1 MKLAATAALLLA
13 GAAASP
19 ALAQET
25 VYAVDFDHL
34 LVVDPDTADTT
45 IVGPHGLP
53 AQMLGNGRGIGAFS
67 MTYNRETNQLLGLYY
82 SYNAVSDAYDQYLVE
97 YDTDTGAA
105 TLLELLAMS
114 DLDGFVESIEY
125 VDGLG
130 SVIVSQDL
138 DGNNTTSLAVLN
150 PDGSRSEITDNGQ
163 DNDYA
168 VYDQTRERF
177 YTTDPNGTGVLTLV
191 NLNTGANTPLG
202 AVMSSLGDLA
212 YSAER
217 DEILAFNAGSGE
229 LVSLG
234 DGTVAQSPVAI
245 GYSGPAWAMQGLAVA
260 TDANAPVPCPA
271 DLDDDGDVDFR
282 DFIRFIIAYCY
293 RRPAADINGDGYITY
308 RDFHAFI
315 HIFYNGG
322 CDTSTRITHAG
333 NSLTM
338 SAMD

>member
-1 MKLAATAALLLA
+1 MKFVAAALCLTGLATA
-13 GAAASP
+13 P

-34 LVVDPDTADTT
+34 LVVDPDTAATT
-45 IVGPHGLP
+45 VVGPHGLP
-53 AQMLGNGRGIGAFS
+53 ARMLSNGRGIGAFS
-67 MTYNRETNQLLGLYY
+67 ITHNRETGQLLGLYY
-82 SYNAVSDAYDQYLVE
+82 AYNAVSDAYDQYLVE

-138 DGNNTTSLAVLN
+138 DGSNTTSLAVLN
-150 PDGSRSEITDNGQ
+150 PDGSRSELTDNGQ

-191 NLNTGANTPLG
+191 DLNTGANTPLG

-234 DGTVAQSPVAI
+234 DGLTAQLPVAI

-260 TDANAPVPCPA
+260 TDSGNAPSCAA
-271 DLDDDGDVDFR
+271 DLDADGVITGHDIIL
-282 DFIRFIIAYCY
+282 FIEAFIAHD
-293 RRPAADINGDGYITY
+293 PAADLDGDGIITFADIY
-308 RDFHAFI
+308 AFI
-315 HIFYNGG
+315 HALFHE
-322 CDTSTRITHAG
+322 CDLGS
-333 NSLTM
+333 
-338 SAMD
+338 

>member
-1 MKLAATAALLLA
+1 MKFAAAAALLVA
-13 GAAASP
+13 GAAAAP

-25 VYAVDFDHL
+25 VYAVDIDHL
-34 LVVDPDTADTT
+34 LIVDPDTAASTV
-45 IVGPHGLP
+45 VGAHGLP
-53 AQMLGNGRGIGAFS
+53 ARALGNGRYIGAFS
-67 MTYNRETNQLLGLYY
+67 MTYNRETDQLLGLYY

-97 YDTDTGAA
+97 YDKQTGAA

-150 PDGSRSEITDNGQ
+150 PDGSRSELTDNGQ

-168 VYDQTRERF
+168 VYDQTRSRF

-191 NLNTGANTPLG
+191 DLNTGANTPLG
-202 AVMSSLGDLA
+202 AIQSSLGDLA

-217 DEILAFNAGSGE
+217 DEILALNAGSGE

-234 DGTVAQSPVAI
+234 NGLSAQSPVSI
-245 GYSGPAWAMQGLAVA
+245 GYAGPAWVLQGLAVA
-260 TDANAPVPCPA
+260 TDDTPVPCPA
-271 DLDDDGDVDFR
+271 DLDNDGDVDYH
-282 DFIRFIIAYCY
+282 DFCRFIIAYWF
-293 RRPAADINGDGYITY
+293 RRPAADINGNGRVNYHDLY
-308 RDFHAFI
+308 AFLR
-315 HIFYNGG
+315 IFAAGG
-322 CDTSTRITHAG
+322 CSNSDRISHAG
-333 NSLTM
+333 TGYSMGL
-338 SAMD
+338 MD